1 MNLNAPRTEA
11 VIRKCGEIRNHEL
24 YALVRELEDEN
35 GRIKAQT
42 LTEFCDLPSNAFGKH
57 IDAQKEAGGPEDYA
71 MQPLNNDTP
80 QTDANAGYAVTCD
93 GVLKSEHLFID
104 EKNIGP
110 FVHISFA
117 RKLEKDNAR
126 LTNELRFW
134 QSELSKV
141 MPPDFK
147 DWWQNSPREW
157 PIVAR
162 RCIENLRNRLNLA
175 HNEED
180 TLINRISQLEKDLE
194 NRPTQEEYERVC
206 TSNHA
211 LERELAELRHTI
223 RLDAIDKIPKM
234 SL

>member
-1 MNLNAPRTEA
+1 MTDEQINIARA
-11 VIRKCGEIRNHEL
+11 SGEEQFVAFKATDYMKAATFDLSQPTTVNFLGRSHEP
-24 YALVRELEDEN
+24 
-35 GRIKAQT
+35 KT
-42 LTEFCDLPSNAFGKH
+42 LTELCALPSDAFEKYLE
-57 IDAQKEAGGPEDYA
+57 AQKEAGGPEAYA
-71 MQPLNNDTP
+71 MQSRLDEDD
-80 QTDANAGYAVTCD
+80 QNALMSKEEVRVGN
-93 GVLKSEHLFID
+93 KM
-104 EKNIGP
+104 
-110 FVHISFA
+110 
-117 RKLEKDNAR
+117 KLLLAEIKLWR
-126 LTNELRFW
+126 
-134 QSELSKV
+134 SELSKV

-162 RCIENLRNRLNLA
+162 WCIENLRNRLNLA

-180 TLINRISQLEKDLE
+180 ALINRISQLEKDLE

-234 SL
+234 SP